1 MFELPAPD
9 HIREIA
15 AAFNLR
21 ANQVGAAIRLLDE
34 GNTIP
39 FIARYRKEMT
49 GELDEN
55 QLRSIASQYESDRNL
70 FGRKQDVLRLLAEQG
85 VMADEAAAARLI
97 GDIAAARTL
106 TDVDDIYRPYRPKR
120 RTRASMAKERGLEPL
135 ALWLRQAGNRGLDKV
150 QVWAFAAQFV
160 SEDRG
165 VTTEEDALQG
175 AADIIAE
182 EVADDAPTRRWIRMA
197 TWRDGVVR
205 SSAVQAAAESV
216 YEAYYDYAERVAKI
230 PPHRVLAMNRGERE
244 GFLRVSISASQDVFV
259 QYLTERCVWT
269 GDVAKNR
276 TNLDSFVGAF
286 LEEAATDAYR
296 RLLAPAIEREIRA
309 SLTERAEE
317 HAIHIFGENLSNL
330 LMQPPIRGKTVLGVD
345 PAYRTGCKLAVVD
358 DTGKLLEVGVIYPT
372 PPQSKVEA
380 AQREVLRLLGQYD
393 VELIAIGNGTASRE
407 TEAFIAKCVGA
418 CQEDTGK
425 AVPYAMVSEAG
436 ASVYSASPL
445 AGVEFPELNVAERSA
460 ISIARRIQ
468 DPLAELVKID
478 PKAVGVGQYQHDVSQ
493 KRLDETLAAVV
504 ETAVNRVGV
513 DVNTASASLLSYV
526 AGLNRTVAR
535 NMVDFREKNGRYR
548 NRRALAHVPRLGPK
562 TLEQCVGFLRV
573 TDGDEALD
581 ATPIH
586 PESYGAVVSLL
597 QRTGSAKSVIRDP
610 RERQEWIRQL
620 RSVSVET
627 LSAETGVGAPTLR
640 DILDALERPGRD
652 VRDNA
657 PAPVLR
663 TNVLKLEELEV
674 GAMLTGTV
682 RNVVDF
688 GAFVDVGLK
697 HDGLVHVSE
706 LSDRFVKHP
715 MDVVSVGDIVTVRV
729 LQVDVQ
735 KQRLGLSM
743 KTAPAERP

>member
-1 MFELPAPD
+1 MFELPVPD
-9 HIREIA
+9 HSREIA

-55 QLRSIASQYESDRNL
+55 QLRRIASQYESDRNL
-70 FGRKQDVLRLLAEQG
+70 FERKQDVLRLLAEQG
-85 VMADEAAAARLI
+85 VMADEVVAARLV
-97 GDIAAARTL
+97 GDIAAAGTL
-106 TDVDDIYRPYRPKR
+106 TEVDDIYRPYRPKR

-135 ALWLRQAGNRGLDKV
+135 AVWMRQAGNRGLDKV

-216 YEAYYDYAERVAKI
+216 YEAYYDYAERVARI
-230 PPHRVLAMNRGERE
+230 PPHRILAMNRGERE
-244 GFLRVSISASQDVFV
+244 GFLRVSISASQDIFV
-259 QYLTERCVWT
+259 RYLTERCVWT
-269 GDVAKNR
+269 GDVAKNGA
-276 TNLDSFVGAF
+276 NLDSFVGAF
-286 LEEAATDAYR
+286 LEDAVTDAYR

-330 LMQPPIRGKTVLGVD
+330 LMQPPLRGKTVLGVD

-407 TEAFIAKCVGA
+407 TEAFIANCVGA
-418 CQEDTGK
+418 RQEETGK

-445 AGVEFPELNVAERSA
+445 AGDEFPELDVAERSA
-460 ISIARRIQ
+460 VSIARRIQ

-562 TLEQCVGFLRV
+562 TLEQCAGFLRV

-586 PESYGAVVSLL
+586 PESYGAVASLL

-627 LSAETGVGAPTLR
+627 LSAQTGVGAPTLR

-663 TNVLKLEELEV
+663 TDVLKLEELEV
-674 GAMLTGTV
+674 GALLTGTV

-715 MDVVSVGDIVTVRV
+715 MDVVSVGDIVMVRV
-729 LQVDVQ
+729 LQVDAQ
-735 KQRLGLSM
+735 RQRLGLSM